1 MLRLKLLVVLILL
14 LSLTIQAKT
23 IDKILVIVGDKIITQ
38 YEVESFNPK
47 KVKEIYSVEDEQ
59 KRNDLLKKYYQ
70 SVLEFLVNQYTIEIA
85 AEREGIKIG
94 EDEVDMAI
102 NQILEKNNITKE
114 QLEQLLEKEDLTFQK
129 YKWQI
134 KMDIINARLNSRV
147 ILPRLAVAE
156 EDIKKYIDENN
167 SILDLDDSF
176 ELRMI
181 VIEKDKE
188 DDLKKEL
195 GKTSFADLAIK
206 YSTDKS
212 AKSGGYIGNIKLG
225 FLPDNLKEKFK
236 DVKKG
241 DIVRIEDGDVV
252 KYFFVENFK
261 SKYDIDEKL
270 KSEIVDKLKKAQYQ
284 KVYDNWLEEH
294 KKTIFVKYMN

>member
-1 MLRLKLLVVLILL
+1 MLILL

-147 ILPRLAVAE
+147 ILPRLVVAE

>member
-1 MLRLKLLVVLILL
+1 VLILL

-23 IDKILVIVGDKIITQ
+23 IDKVLVIIGNKIVTQ

-47 KVKEIYSVEDEQ
+47 KVKEIYSIKDDQ
-59 KRNDLLKKYYQ
+59 KRNDLLRQYYQ
-70 SVLEFLVNQYTIEIA
+70 NVLEFLVNQYTIEIA
-85 AEREGIKIG
+85 AEREGIKIS

-114 QLEQLLEKEDLTFQK
+114 QLEKLLEKEDLTFQK

-147 ILPRLAVAE
+147 ILPRLVVTE

-181 VIEKDKE
+181 VVGKDKE

-212 AKSGGYIGNIKLG
+212 AKSGGYIGNLKLG

-236 DVKKG
+236 NAKKG
-241 DIVRIEDGDVV
+241 DIVRVEDGNVV
-252 KYFFVENFK
+252 KYFFVENVK
-261 SKYDIDEKL
+261 SKYDIDDKL
-270 KSEIVDKLKKAQYQ
+270 RSEIIDKLKKGQYQ
-284 KVYDNWLEEH
+284 KVYDSWLEDH

>member
-147 ILPRLAVAE
+147 ILPRLVVAE

>member
-1 MLRLKLLVVLILL
+1 MLILL

>member
-23 IDKILVIVGDKIITQ
+23 IDKILVIIGDKIITQ

-59 KRNDLLKKYYQ
+59 NRNDLLKKYYQ

-85 AEREGIKIG
+85 AEREGIRIG

-147 ILPRLAVAE
+147 ILPRLVVAE

-212 AKSGGYIGNIKLG
+212 AKSGGYIGNIRLG

-241 DIVRIEDGDVV
+241 DIVRVEDGNIV

>member
-1 MLRLKLLVVLILL
+1 VLILL

-94 EDEVDMAI
+94 EGEVDMAI

-147 ILPRLAVAE
+147 ILPRLVVAE

>member
-1 MLRLKLLVVLILL
+1 VLILL

-23 IDKILVIVGDKIITQ
+23 IDKVLVIIGNKIVTQ

-47 KVKEIYSVEDEQ
+47 KVKEIYSIKDDQ
-59 KRNDLLKKYYQ
+59 KRNDLLRQYYQ
-70 SVLEFLVNQYTIEIA
+70 NVLEFLVNQYTIEIA
-85 AEREGIKIG
+85 AEREGIKIS

-114 QLEQLLEKEDLTFQK
+114 QLEKLLEKEDLTFQK

-147 ILPRLAVAE
+147 ILPRLVVTE

-181 VIEKDKE
+181 VIGKDKE

-212 AKSGGYIGNIKLG
+212 AKSGGYIGNLKLG

-236 DVKKG
+236 NVKKG
-241 DIVRIEDGDVV
+241 DIVRVEDGNVV
-252 KYFFVENFK
+252 KYFFVENVK
-261 SKYDIDEKL
+261 SKYDIDDKL
-270 KSEIVDKLKKAQYQ
+270 RSEIIDKLKKDQYQ
-284 KVYDNWLEEH
+284 KVYDSWLEDH

>member
-1 MLRLKLLVVLILL
+1 MLILL

-47 KVKEIYSVEDEQ
+47 KVKEIYSINDEQ
-59 KRNDLLKKYYQ
+59 KRSDLIKQYYQ
-70 SVLEFLVNQYTIEIA
+70 NVLEFLVEQYTIEIA
-85 AEREGIKIG
+85 AEKEGIRIG
-94 EDEVDMAI
+94 EDEVDKAI
-102 NQILEKNNITKE
+102 NLILEKNNITKE
-114 QLEQLLEKEDLTFQK
+114 QLDELLEKEGLTFQK

-134 KMDIINARLNSRV
+134 KMDIINTRLNSRV
-147 ILPRLAVAE
+147 ILPRIVVTD
-156 EDIKKYIDENN
+156 EDIKKYIDEND
-167 SILDLDDSF
+167 SILGLDDNF

-181 VIEKDKE
+181 VVDKDKE
-188 DDLKKEL
+188 DLLEKEL
-195 GKTSFADLAIK
+195 GKSSFADLAIK

-225 FLPDNLKEKFK
+225 FLSDNIREKFK
-236 DVKKG
+236 NAKKG
-241 DIVRIEDGDVV
+241 DIIKVEDNNVV
-252 KYFFVENFK
+252 KYFFVEDFK

-270 KSEIVDKLKKAQYQ
+270 RNEIIDKLKKAQYQ
-284 KVYDNWLEEH
+284 KVYEGWLEEH

>member
-1 MLRLKLLVVLILL
+1 VLILL

-23 IDKILVIVGDKIITQ
+23 IDKILVIIGDKIVTK

-47 KVKEIYSVEDEQ
+47 KVKEIYSIKEDQ
-59 KRNDLLKKYYQ
+59 KRNDLLKQYYQ
-70 SVLEFLVNQYTIEIA
+70 NVLEFLVNQYTIEIA
-85 AEREGIKIG
+85 AEREGIKISD
-94 EDEVDMAI
+94 DEVDMAI

-114 QLEQLLEKEDLTFQK
+114 QLEKLLEKEDMTFQK

-147 ILPRLAVAE
+147 IVPRLVVAE

-167 SILDLDDSF
+167 TILDLDDSF

-181 VIEKDKE
+181 VVDKDKE
-188 DDLKKEL
+188 GDLKKEL

-212 AKSGGYIGNIKLG
+212 AKSGGYIGNIRLG

-236 DVKKG
+236 NSKKG
-241 DIVRIEDGDVV
+241 DIVRVEDGNVV

-270 KSEIVDKLKKAQYQ
+270 RSEIIDKLKKAQYQ
-284 KVYDNWLEEH
+284 KVYDSWLEEH
-294 KKTIFVKYMN
+294 KKAIFVKYMN

>member
-1 MLRLKLLVVLILL
+1 MLILL

-47 KVKEIYSVEDEQ
+47 KVKEIYSINDEQ
-59 KRNDLLKKYYQ
+59 KRSDLIKQYYQ
-70 SVLEFLVNQYTIEIA
+70 NVLEFLVEQYTIEIA
-85 AEREGIKIG
+85 AEKEGIRIG
-94 EDEVDMAI
+94 EDEVDKAI

-114 QLEQLLEKEDLTFQK
+114 QLDELLEKEGLTFQK

-134 KMDIINARLNSRV
+134 KMDIINTRLNSRV
-147 ILPRLAVAE
+147 ILPRIVVTD
-156 EDIKKYIDENN
+156 EDIKKYIDEND
-167 SILDLDDSF
+167 SILELDDNF

-181 VIEKDKE
+181 VVDKDKE
-188 DDLKKEL
+188 DLLEKEL
-195 GKTSFADLAIK
+195 GKSSFADLAIK

-225 FLPDNLKEKFK
+225 FLSDNIQEKFK
-236 DVKKG
+236 NAKKG
-241 DIVRIEDGDVV
+241 DIIKVEDNNVV
-252 KYFFVENFK
+252 KYFFVEDFK

-270 KSEIVDKLKKAQYQ
+270 RNEIIDKLKKAQYQ
-284 KVYDNWLEEH
+284 KAYEGWLEEH